1 MHFATKNYYTRGL
14 MNKVSVLSLE
24 KRFKKFDGKIKKTAL
39 KTFKILKK
47 KNVSAEIYLAGNQK
61 MRFLNK
67 KFRGKNKS
75 TDVLSFEE
83 SRNFVN
89 PPSKYRKIGE
99 IYLNMSDVKGQ
110 MSEAGRLLI
119 HGLLHLFGYNHKK
132 KSDRIKM
139 EKTEQRIL
147 CSLPL

>member
-1 MHFATKNYYTRGL
+1 

-75 TDVLSFEE
+75 TDVLSFTEPM
-83 SRNFVN
+83 NF
-89 PPSKYRKIGE
+89 PHPETKTRFLGE
-99 IYLNMSDVKGQ
+99 IYLNIQDSRFKIQD
-110 MSEAGRLLI
+110 SRLLI

-132 KSDRIKM
+132 KNDRIKM
-139 EKTEQRIL
+139 EKIEKKIL
-147 CSLPL
+147 CLSPL